1 MSKIGGGKCK
11 RKLKKEAKSRRSAW
25 QKNSSAGGVEKPK
38 RSTTSC
44 KNPGSRTAADR
55 RREREKKRED
65 RQPNRSLNKSSRSSN
80 KKSKPSSS
88 KDTPKS
94 NSARKRIFK
103 RKKTEVVQQ
112 KSKNPRFL

>member
-1 MSKIGGGKCK
+1 MSHKIGH
-11 RKLKKEAKSRRSAW
+11 KLKKDQKKRTKTW
-25 QKNSSAGGVEKPK
+25 QKRSNAKGVDKPSAKNCRFGV
-38 RSTTSC
+38 C
-44 KNPGSRTAADR
+44 KNPGSR
-55 RREREKKRED
+55 EKKKED

-103 RKKTEVVQQ
+103 RKKIEVVQK

>member
-1 MSKIGGGKCK
+1 MSHKVGH
-11 RKLKKEAKSRRSAW
+11 KLKKDQKKRTKTW
-25 QKNSSAGGVEKPK
+25 QKRSNAKGVDKPSAKNCRFGV
-38 RSTTSC
+38 C

-55 RREREKKRED
+55 KREREKKRED
-65 RQPNRSLNKSSRSSN
+65 RQSNRSLNKSSRSSN

-88 KDTPKS
+88 KGTPKS